1 MIFCVFIL
9 ISKIILNR
17 IITLRLNTQQHHRLK
32 HLISRLLYIFISYL
46 KKEGRH
52 SLVNGHKNDKIL
64 NFFLWDEWQRLF
76 YRSIYHSSNFHFY
89 LPSFSHIF
97 GLSEKREKL
106 IAINFCQEVSKPIIQ
121 FSICISN
128 FALMK
133 NGKYSFFRIIHWNCI
148 MIQMKSQIHR
158 KTKLVLYI
166 LYILFF

>member
-1 MIFCVFIL
+1 MHKMNLRKITRFDLFLYICLILILRSKHDLYIIHNDIQMIFCVFIL

-17 IITLRLNTQQHHRLK
+17 IITPWFNTQQHHRLK

-97 GLSEKREKL
+97 GLSRERETHCDKFL
-106 IAINFCQEVSKPIIQ
+106 PRGVETYY
-121 FSICISN
+121 SI
-128 FALMK
+128 
-133 NGKYSFFRIIHWNCI
+133 
-148 MIQMKSQIHR
+148 
-158 KTKLVLYI
+158 
-166 LYILFF
+166 

>member
-17 IITLRLNTQQHHRLK
+17 IITPWFNTQQHHRLK

-97 GLSEKREKL
+97 GLSHTLERERERDIQSDKFL
-106 IAINFCQEVSKPIIQ
+106 PRGVENYYTIKYMYMKFCTGEE
-121 FSICISN
+121 
-128 FALMK
+128 
-133 NGKYSFFRIIHWNCI
+133 W
-148 MIQMKSQIHR
+148 
-158 KTKLVLYI
+158 
-166 LYILFF
+166 